1 MNLSAHLLDLL
12 DGSHQ
17 DLFLQEMTQTHTG
30 TCTTQGLAIVSSLS
44 ACYAILMHMA
54 CILLYH
60 IHLSYLVL
68 SSAILQA
75 SIENGIVL
83 MTKSQ
88 QMVLHPICANE
99 Y

>member
-1 MNLSAHLLDLL
+1 MNLSAHLLGLL

-44 ACYAILMHMA
+44 ACHAILMHMA

-60 IHLSYLVL
+60 IHSSYLVL
-68 SSAILQA
+68 SSASLQA
-75 SIENGIVL
+75 SIENGIAL
-83 MTKSQ
+83 MTMSQ